1 VAFTAAIVLVAAGC
15 GGAAKTTAPTTT
27 TTSTTQSPPAVSA
40 SACKLT
46 AVTRP
51 QLAKAQRD
59 LAALRR
65 LAKKQTGYTE
75 LGTTAMQ
82 NATGR
87 YLDDLTTS
95 KLDNFRVNRL
105 IDLGVS
111 AAGPYCGQCFQMLEA
126 NRPIPTMKYDGTHC

>member
-1 VAFTAAIVLVAAGC
+1 VLLAAGC
-15 GGAAKTTAPTTT
+15 GSKSAAP
-27 TTSTTQSPPAVSA
+27 TTSTTVPSVSA

-46 AVTRP
+46 AQTRA

-59 LAALRR
+59 LASLRR
-65 LAKKQTGYTE
+65 VAKTQKKYTE

-87 YLDDLTTS
+87 YLDDLTNS
-95 KLDNFRVNRL
+95 KLDHFRVNRL
-105 IDLGVS
+105 IDLGVA

-126 NRPIPTMKYDGTHC
+126 SRPIPAMKYEGTHC

>member
-1 VAFTAAIVLVAAGC
+1 MSLAFAVAAVLLAAGC
-15 GGAAKTTAPTTT
+15 GSRSAAPPTPTTVPT
-27 TTSTTQSPPAVSA
+27 VSA

-46 AVTRP
+46 AQTRA

-59 LAALRR
+59 LASLRQV
-65 LAKKQTGYTE
+65 AKKQTKYTE

-95 KLDNFRVNRL
+95 KLDHFRVNRL

-111 AAGPYCGQCFQMLEA
+111 VAGPYCGQCFQMLEA
-126 NRPIPTMKYDGTHC
+126 NRPIPAMKYEGTHC

>member
-1 VAFTAAIVLVAAGC
+1 MLLAAGC
-15 GGAAKTTAPTTT
+15 GSKTAKQPQQTATVPG
-27 TTSTTQSPPAVSA
+27 VSR

-46 AVTRP
+46 AQTRA

-65 LAKKQTGYTE
+65 LAKTQTRYTE

-95 KLDNFRVNRL
+95 KLDNYRVNRL
-105 IDLGVS
+105 IDLGIS
-111 AAGPYCGQCFQMLEA
+111 AAAPYCGQCFQMLEA
-126 NRPIPTMKYDGTHC
+126 ARPIPAMKYNPTHC